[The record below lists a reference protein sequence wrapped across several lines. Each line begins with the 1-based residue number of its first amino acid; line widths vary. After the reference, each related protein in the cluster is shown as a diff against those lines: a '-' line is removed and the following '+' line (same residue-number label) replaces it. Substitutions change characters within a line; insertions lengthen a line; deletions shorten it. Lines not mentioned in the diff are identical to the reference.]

1 MKQSHRILINS
12 TWSCLSLL
20 IDMGIR
26 FFLVKYAIGK
36 LGTEAYAV
44 VVLALSFDGF
54 INLLR
59 VGTAA
64 ATTKYVAD
72 SNARTDQTQTNEY
85 MSTAVAHGLITGLI
99 ALLIC
104 VYIAYSPSSFVKLP
118 VELHNEFILTM
129 IVIGITSVVKFLFM
143 PFSGFLGALQRYDL
157 VNGIRM
163 AFRVGGSL
171 LIFLIFSFF
180 QLKPWTYIAL
190 YIGSI
195 DAANIIH
202 YFMSKKLSPALRISP
217 RFVKMWALKALLS
230 FAIFTFLG
238 TFFSSSFLEGSKW
251 IITNT
256 LGPKMLTFY
265 SIVVML
271 NSHISQL
278 LVEIMRVLIPTVSR
292 HHALNDI
299 SRLKSIVN
307 RGTRAG
313 TMLVMLMLAAG
324 IPIIPQLLRLWLGNE
339 FIWLAPHIRA
349 VLICSIISLPSI
361 CSGQVLIGLGKIK
374 TTAILQGLTAIVG
387 LGVLFI
393 GLWWLKLGFVSTT
406 CALCASM
413 VFKGIIYNIIGCS
426 HIEQNNWEFARDIV
440 RPFVIGVIPVA
451 ITYLMSLHIQIG
463 GWFQL
468 IAYASLSAAFLSAI
482 YFLTLKN
489 EDKQLLIE
497 MVQLVK
503 NRFFSQAAARS

>member
-1 MKQSHRILINS
+1 
-12 TWSCLSLL
+12 
-20 IDMGIR
+20 
-26 FFLVKYAIGK
+26 
-36 LGTEAYAV
+36 
-44 VVLALSFDGF
+44 
-54 INLLR
+54 
-59 VGTAA
+59 
-64 ATTKYVAD
+64 
-72 SNARTDQTQTNEY
+72 
-85 MSTAVAHGLITGLI
+85 
-99 ALLIC
+99 
-104 VYIAYSPSSFVKLP
+104 
-118 VELHNEFILTM
+118 
-129 IVIGITSVVKFLFM
+129 
-143 PFSGFLGALQRYDL
+143 
-157 VNGIRM
+157 
-163 AFRVGGSL
+163 
-171 LIFLIFSFF
+171 
-180 QLKPWTYIAL
+180 
-190 YIGSI
+190 
-195 DAANIIH
+195 
-202 YFMSKKLSPALRISP
+202 MSKKLSPALRISP

-468 IAYASLSAAFLSAI
+468 IAYASLSAHSFLPST
-482 YFLTLKN
+482 F
-489 EDKQLLIE
+489 
-497 MVQLVK
+497 
-503 NRFFSQAAARS
+503 